1 MFVTFSS
8 AITFAKQD
16 RVRMLGV
23 ITAERVAAMPNVP
36 TMREQGFDMVVGSWQ
51 GVFVPAGTPQPVVN
65 KLFTVSLD
73 MMKDPLV
80 VKRLGELGIVIVTS
94 QSPAAFVAFV
104 KAETERF
111 GKVIKDNNIQ
121 TE

>member
-1 MFVTFSS
+1 
-8 AITFAKQD
+8 
-16 RVRMLGV
+16 
-23 ITAERVAAMPNVP
+23 
-36 TMREQGFDMVVGSWQ
+36 MVVGSWQ

-65 KLFTVSLD
+65 KLFKVSLD

-104 KAETERF
+104 KAETDRF